1 MLILGVAGAALSR
14 KGGVP
19 ILVPTWEAIIRVLT
33 TMVLSGLIGAERE
46 AHERPAGLRT
56 HVLVGVGACLFMLL
70 SLSMTE
76 LGGDPGRIAA
86 QVVTGI
92 GFIGAGTIWL
102 RGDVIRGLTTAAS
115 IWATAAVGM
124 LVGAGWYSLAIVA
137 ALSVFVALTVLRR
150 LERLLVQRLVG
161 QTVVVQCELTPNPET
176 LWQLL
181 SALSELRARLLQVE
195 NLPSG
200 DTDFRR
206 VRLTLSLSGRITTAE
221 LIQALLRAGAVSA
234 KAEE

>member
-1 MLILGVAGAALSR
+1 MPVSDLEAVVRIF
-14 KGGVP
+14 
-19 ILVPTWEAIIRVLT
+19 LVI
-33 TMVLSGLIGAERE
+33 VLSGLIGAERE

-56 HVLVGVGACLFMLL
+56 HVLVGVGSCLFMLL
-70 SLSMTE
+70 SLSMTK

-115 IWATAAVGM
+115 IWATAAIGM

-137 ALSVFVALTVLRR
+137 ALTVFSSLTVLRR
-150 LERLLVQRLVG
+150 VERILVQKLAG
-161 QTVVVQCELTPNPET
+161 QTVVVQCELPPSPEN

-181 SALSELRARLLQVE
+181 SALSELRARILQVE

-200 DTDFRR
+200 DTDFQR
-206 VRLTLSLSGRITTAE
+206 VRLTLNLSGRVTASQ
-221 LIQALLRAGAVSA
+221 LIQALLKAGAISA
-234 KAEE
+234 RTEE

>member
-1 MLILGVAGAALSR
+1 M
-14 KGGVP
+14 
-19 ILVPTWEAIIRVLT
+19 LVPTWEAVVRVLL

-46 AHERPAGLRT
+46 ARERPAGLRT
-56 HVLVGVGACLFMLL
+56 HVLVGVGACLFMLV
-70 SLSMTE
+70 SISMMK

-137 ALSVFVALTVLRR
+137 ALTVFCALTVLRL
-150 LERLLVQRLVG
+150 LERFLVQRLAG
-161 QTVVVQCELTPNPET
+161 QTVVVQCELPPSPEN

-181 SALSELRARLLQVE
+181 SALGELRARLLQVE

-200 DTDFRR
+200 DTDFQR
-206 VRLTLSLSGRITTAE
+206 VRLTLSLSGRVTTAQ
-221 LIQALLRAGAVSA
+221 LIQELLRAGAVSA
-234 KAEE
+234 KVEE

>member
-1 MLILGVAGAALSR
+1 MPVSEL
-14 KGGVP
+14 
-19 ILVPTWEAIIRVLT
+19 EAIARIFLVI
-33 TMVLSGLIGAERE
+33 VLSGLIGAERE

-56 HVLVGVGACLFMLL
+56 HILVGVGSCLFMLL
-70 SLSMTE
+70 SLSMTK

-115 IWATAAVGM
+115 IWATAAIGM

-137 ALSVFVALTVLRR
+137 ALTVFSSLTVLRR
-150 LERLLVQRLVG
+150 VERILVQKLAG
-161 QTVVVQCELTPNPET
+161 QTVIVQCELPPSPEN

-181 SALSELRARLLQVE
+181 SALSELRARILQVE

-200 DTDFRR
+200 DTDFQR
-206 VRLTLSLSGRITTAE
+206 VRLTLNLSGRVTASQ
-221 LIQALLRAGAVSA
+221 LIQALLKAGAISA
-234 KAEE
+234 RTEE

>member
-1 MLILGVAGAALSR
+1 MVVS
-14 KGGVP
+14 
-19 ILVPTWEAIIRVLT
+19 TWEAIARILLT
-33 TMVLSGLIGAERE
+33 MLLSGLIGAERE

-124 LVGAGWYSLAIVA
+124 LIGAGWYSLSIVA
-137 ALSVFVALTVLRR
+137 SLAVFAVLTALRH
-150 LERLLVQRLVG
+150 LERMLVQRLAG
-161 QTVVVQCELTPNPET
+161 QTVVVQCELPQSPET

-181 SALSELRARLLQVE
+181 STLSELRARLLQVE

-200 DTDFRR
+200 DTDFQR
-206 VRLTLSLSGRITTAE
+206 VRLTLSVSGRVTTAQ
-221 LIQALLRAGAVSA
+221 LLQAVLKAGAISA
-234 KAEE
+234 KTEE

>member
-1 MLILGVAGAALSR
+1 MPVSDLEAVVRIF
-14 KGGVP
+14 
-19 ILVPTWEAIIRVLT
+19 LVI
-33 TMVLSGLIGAERE
+33 VLSGLIGAERE

-56 HVLVGVGACLFMLL
+56 HVLVGVGSCLFMLL
-70 SLSMTE
+70 SLSMTK

-115 IWATAAVGM
+115 IWATAAIGM

-137 ALSVFVALTVLRR
+137 ALTVFSSLTVLRR
-150 LERLLVQRLVG
+150 VERILVQKLAG
-161 QTVVVQCELTPNPET
+161 QTVVVQCELPPSPES

-181 SALSELRARLLQVE
+181 SALSELRARILQVE

-200 DTDFRR
+200 DTDFQR
-206 VRLTLSLSGRITTAE
+206 VRLTLNLSGRVTASQ
-221 LIQALLRAGAVSA
+221 LIQALLKAGAISA
-234 KAEE
+234 RTEE

>member
-1 MLILGVAGAALSR
+1 MFVT
-14 KGGVP
+14 
-19 ILVPTWEAIIRVLT
+19 TWEAVIRVLL

-70 SLSMTE
+70 SLAMTE

-92 GFIGAGTIWL
+92 GFIGAGTIWM

-115 IWATAAVGM
+115 IWATAAIGM
-124 LVGAGWYSLAIVA
+124 LVGAGWYSLAIIA
-137 ALSVFVALTVLRR
+137 AIAVFTALTLMRR
-150 LERLLVQRLVG
+150 LERILIQKLSG
-161 QTVVVQCELTPNPET
+161 QTVTVQCELPPSSEN

-181 SALSELRARLLQVE
+181 SALSDLRARLLQVE

-200 DTDFRR
+200 DTDFQR
-206 VRLTLSLSGRITTAE
+206 VRLTLNLSGRVTTE
-221 LIQALLRAGAVSA
+221 QVIQALMRAGAVSA
-234 KAEE
+234 KTED

>member
-1 MLILGVAGAALSR
+1 MTVS
-14 KGGVP
+14 
-19 ILVPTWEAIIRVLT
+19 TWEALTRVLLA
-33 TMVLSGLIGAERE
+33 MLLSGLIGAERE
-46 AHERPAGLRT
+46 THERPAGLRT
-56 HVLVGVGACLFMLL
+56 HVLVGVGACLFMLM
-70 SLSMTE
+70 SLSMAE

-115 IWATAAVGM
+115 IWATSAVGM
-124 LVGAGWYSLAIVA
+124 LTGAGWYGLAIVA
-137 ALSVFVALTVLRR
+137 TLAVFAALTVLKR
-150 LERLLVQRLVG
+150 LERFLVQRLGG
-161 QTVVVQCELTPNPET
+161 QTVVVQCELPPNPET

-200 DTDFRR
+200 DTDFQR
-206 VRLTLSLSGRITTAE
+206 VRLTLNLPGRVTTSQ
-221 LIQALLRAGAVSA
+221 LIQALLKAGAVSA
-234 KAEE
+234 KSENWPGS

>member
-1 MLILGVAGAALSR
+1 MFVT
-14 KGGVP
+14 
-19 ILVPTWEAIIRVLT
+19 TWEAVIRVLL

-70 SLSMTE
+70 SLAMTE

-92 GFIGAGTIWL
+92 GFIGAGTIWM

-115 IWATAAVGM
+115 IWATAAIGM
-124 LVGAGWYSLAIVA
+124 LVGAGWYSLAIIAAIVVFA
-137 ALSVFVALTVLRR
+137 ALTFMRQ
-150 LERLLVQRLVG
+150 LERILVQKFAG
-161 QTVVVQCELTPNPET
+161 QNIVVQCELPPSPET
-176 LWQLL
+176 LWRFL
-181 SALSELRARLLQVE
+181 SALSDLKARLLQVE

-200 DTDFRR
+200 DTDFQK
-206 VRLTLSLSGRITTAE
+206 VRLTLNLVGRITNE
-221 LIQALLRAGAVSA
+221 QLIQALIRAGAVSA
-234 KAEE
+234 KTED